1 VRRAVL
7 AALGVAAAL
16 TLLVSAPPAYDAW
29 SWLAWGREV
38 AHGELS
44 TLQGPSWKPGPVL
57 VTTVLAP
64 LGEAAPAAWLVVAR
78 AGALLALVA
87 AFGLGRRIVGGR
99 AGIVAGALAALAL
112 ALSAGWTR
120 QAAVGNSEGL
130 LAAAVLLAV
139 ERHLAG
145 RPRSALGLVA
155 LAGLLRPETW
165 PFLLGYAVWL
175 GRREPRA
182 RLLIV
187 AMGCGVLALWLLPE
201 WWGSGDPLRPAER
214 ATRLGHTS
222 LALAPHPGRAMLE
235 AAWGALAPWAR
246 VAALVA
252 TVAALV
258 APAIAHVRARGSAR
272 IVTGLAGLAAAWTA
286 LVVGMTQAGVGGN
299 PRYLVA
305 GTALWS
311 VVAGAG
317 VAIGLRALATR
328 GGLALA
334 AGVAVVVAAT
344 LQGTLRR
351 GDDFRRL
358 HGDVVYQARLR
369 SDLPVA
375 LAAAG
380 GRGRVLGCGRL
391 AAEKFSRPYVAWQ
404 LGVPLRR
411 IGLDPAPRGYVLAA
425 RPSRDSRVTSRAS
438 GHKVLARAG
447 PWRVLVAGC
456 STPRN

>member
-7 AALGVAAAL
+7 AALVVAAAL

-64 LGEAAPAAWLVVAR
+64 LGQAAPAAWLVVAR

-87 AFGLGRRIVGGR
+87 AFVLGRRIVGGR
-99 AGIVAGALAALAL
+99 VGFAAGALAALAL
-112 ALSAGWTR
+112 ALSEGWTR

-145 RPRSALGLVA
+145 RPRSALA
-155 LAGLLRPETW
+155 LIAVAGLLRPETW
-165 PFLLGYAVWL
+165 PFLVGYAVWL
-175 GRREPRA
+175 GRREPGARA
-182 RLLIV
+182 LVV
-187 AMGCGVLALWLLPE
+187 AVGAGVLALWLLPE

-214 ATRLGHTS
+214 AARLGHTS
-222 LALAPHPGRAMLE
+222 LALAPHPGWAMLE
-235 AAWGALAPWAR
+235 EAWRALAPWAR
-246 VAALVA
+246 VAAVLA
-252 TVAALV
+252 PALALV
-258 APAIAHVRARGSAR
+258 RAHGASRLVL
-272 IVTGLAGLAAAWTA
+272 GLAGLAAAWTA
-286 LVVGMTQAGVGGN
+286 LVVAMTQAGLGGN

-305 GTALWS
+305 ATALWS

-317 VAIGLRALATR
+317 VALGLRILAGR
-328 GGLALA
+328 GRVALA
-334 AGVAVVVAAT
+334 AGTAVVLAAA

-351 GDDFRRL
+351 TEDFRRL

-369 SDLPVA
+369 SGLPLA

-380 GRGRVLGCGRL
+380 GRHRLLGCGRL
-391 AAEKFSRPYVAWQ
+391 AAEKFSRPHVAWE

-411 IGLDPAPRGYVLAA
+411 IGLDPSRRGYVLAA
-425 RPSRDSRVTSRAS
+425 RPSRDSRVTSRARW
-438 GHKVLARAG
+438 HRVLARAG
-447 PWRVLVAGC
+447 PWRVLAAGC
-456 STPRN
+456 AAPRN